1 MSTARSAGPP
11 EDPLVLFEILQTA
24 RLADRAFTAAFA
36 SIGLPSGQFGLLAAV
51 NDEPGLVQ
59 ADVARRLLV
68 RPQSIARQ
76 VTQLIESGLIEPEKQ
91 PRQGSATGLFI
102 TAAGIERLDAAWP
115 AVQAIN
121 ALKDLGISEQDAAT
135 LVRVLEQI
143 RERLDGASAEADPV
157 GPSSV

>member
-1 MSTARSAGPP
+1 MSTARSTGPP

-36 SIGLPSGQFGLLAAV
+36 GVGMPPGQFGLLATV
-51 NDEPGLVQ
+51 NDEPGLTQ

-76 VTQLIESGLIEPEKQ
+76 VTQLIESGLIEPEKR

-121 ALKDLGISEQDAAT
+121 APDELGITEDDAAT

-143 RERLDGASAEADPV
+143 RDRLDGTSARTGRV
-157 GPSSV
+157 GRRSV